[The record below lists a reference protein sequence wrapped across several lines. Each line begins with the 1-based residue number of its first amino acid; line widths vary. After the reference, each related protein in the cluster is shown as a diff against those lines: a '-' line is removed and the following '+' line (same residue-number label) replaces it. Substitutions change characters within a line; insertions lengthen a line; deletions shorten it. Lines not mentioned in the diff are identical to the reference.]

1 MSAAVIAK
9 VTALLLWLLIII
21 VLLLIA
27 AVIGDIKMSN
37 HVSGSTVMFHYFAA
51 FGVLLFRAFSH
62 KES

>member
-27 AVIGDIKMSN
+27 AVIGDDQNVKSRKWL
-37 HVSGSTVMFHYFAA
+37 TVMFHYSAA
-51 FGVLLFRAFSH
+51 FGMLLFRASSH